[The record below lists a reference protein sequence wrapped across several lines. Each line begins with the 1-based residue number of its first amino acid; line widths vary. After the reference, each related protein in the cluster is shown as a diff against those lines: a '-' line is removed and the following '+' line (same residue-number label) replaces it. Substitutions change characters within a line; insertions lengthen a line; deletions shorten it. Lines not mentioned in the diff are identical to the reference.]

1 MQAIATVEAVTQ
13 DTADVLV
20 PGVYMQDLNERIRL
34 TPRGLLASAK
44 PTPTEYPYQY
54 GFAREAF

>member
-1 MQAIATVEAVTQ
+1 M
-13 DTADVLV
+13 LFLLLLLFLLFLLFLLSSLLS
-20 PGVYMQDLNERIRL
+20 PLLLLLM
-34 TPRGLLASAK
+34 PRGVLASAK